1 MRTIRK
7 RAVMETVV
15 TPKPVL
21 YLVIPCYNEQDIL
34 AIMGDKFETKL
45 KSMMEVKTELGTSSV
60 NYLIPA
66 NILLE
71 FLKVA
76 TEDINVQ
83 Y

>member
-1 MRTIRK
+1 
-7 RAVMETVV
+7 
-15 TPKPVL
+15 
-21 YLVIPCYNEQDIL
+21 
-34 AIMGDKFETKL
+34 
-45 KSMMEVKTELGTSSV
+45 MMEVKTELGTSSV

-76 TEDINVQ
+76 TEDINVR